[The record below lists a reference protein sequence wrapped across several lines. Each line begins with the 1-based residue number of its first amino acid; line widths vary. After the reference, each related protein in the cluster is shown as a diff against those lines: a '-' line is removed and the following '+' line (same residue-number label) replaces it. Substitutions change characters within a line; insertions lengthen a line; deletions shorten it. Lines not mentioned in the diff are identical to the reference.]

1 MIHRKPVRSRIITE
15 KWYFQKILN
24 FFSYA
29 NKEIVLRRHI
39 FNRLS
44 YNHNHNLVIT
54 WSLSLTIILV

>member
-15 KWYFQKILN
+15 KSYFQKILN

-29 NKEIVLRRHI
+29 NKVIVLRRRI

-44 YNHNHNLVIT
+44 YNHNHNLAIT
-54 WSLSLTIILV
+54 RSLSLTIILV